1 MTAPSTA
8 AIERTLRIE
17 ARPEIVFG
25 LLTDAEQM
33 VRWQGIA
40 AEIDARPGGVYRC
53 QLTTQ
58 GLTSVGRFV
67 EVTPYTRVVFTWGWE
82 PQVYPIAPGST
93 TVEITLTP
101 DGAGTVMHFR
111 HSGLPNLPEVTE
123 SHGSGWDHYF
133 ERLAILAAGGDLPYD
148 PWRDGAMG

>member
-40 AEIDARPGGVYRC
+40 AEIDAVGGSINAA
-53 QLTTQ
+53 TA
-58 GLTSVGRFV
+58 S
-67 EVTPYTRVVFTWGWE
+67 
-82 PQVYPIAPGST
+82 
-93 TVEITLTP
+93 
-101 DGAGTVMHFR
+101 
-111 HSGLPNLPEVTE
+111 
-123 SHGSGWDHYF
+123 GSGVSLIF
-133 ERLAILAAGGDLPYD
+133 PVVIRETSR
-148 PWRDGAMG
+148 RSSTRRVSCVT